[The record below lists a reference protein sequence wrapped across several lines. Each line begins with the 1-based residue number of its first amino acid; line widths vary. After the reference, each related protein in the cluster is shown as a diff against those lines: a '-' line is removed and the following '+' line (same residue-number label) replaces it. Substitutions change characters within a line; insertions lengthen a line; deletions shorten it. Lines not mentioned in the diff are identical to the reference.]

1 MDKDGYSHA
10 DPMAMNFTIDM
21 EHGHIDCL
29 HRTTCSLPVCVCR
42 CVCVCVCRCV
52 CVCVCAR
59 VPVSVNV
66 CVHTQEIFGA
76 SLPQTTELVVDI
88 DHCQTVDH
96 GQ

>member
-1 MDKDGYSHA
+1 
-10 DPMAMNFTIDM
+10 MAMNFTIDM

-29 HRTTCSLPVCVCR
+29 HRTTCSLP
-42 CVCVCVCRCV
+42 
-52 CVCVCAR
+52 VCAR